1 MNGTTAA
8 PTPASP
14 LMTHK
19 MKGATVISTPIYNRL
34 GVDDGVFWVNLL
46 RDQMELKSGSEISK
60 QQEHLVELSL
70 GITTGGGHITMME
83 ELSEEF
89 DQTQYGTET
98 LFALFDEDESGSL
111 THEEFHAGLKSQN
124 LLHLDKDQQKFQE
137 LIQRVDR
144 NNDGEISLEEFQIS
158 LERLRLARLHLL
170 GRNMRLVTPKS
181 SLHCV
186 DYDKKRCLFQN
197 PIQNELSFFFLPNH
211 MKDILDGGGGDGG
224 DANQSLHLETR
235 WIHVSG
241 HDNLTVLR
249 LAVKHGLHKMAVL
262 DALNL
267 VSDLLTFPYIR
278 TTVHA
283 STIFHPR
290 STTRPNIIFVLF
302 HSIKK
307 HRCARNMEK
316 SAVIGTKMCL
326 SSAHN
331 CDWRKDPGT
340 LWIDFKRKKTP

>member
-1 MNGTTAA
+1 MNDTAA

-34 GVDDGVFWVNLL
+34 GIDDGVFWVNLL

-224 DANQSLHLETR
+224 VANQSLHLETR

-267 VSDLLTFPYIR
+267 VRSSITCHSRSHTHEPHSTRFHNLPPTFHF
-278 TTVHA
+278 TT
-283 STIFHPR
+283 
-290 STTRPNIIFVLF
+290 
-302 HSIKK
+302 
-307 HRCARNMEK
+307 
-316 SAVIGTKMCL
+316 
-326 SSAHN
+326 
-331 CDWRKDPGT
+331 
-340 LWIDFKRKKTP
+340 